1 MKKTYSLPLFFICV
15 CLVSA
20 FIPGQAPKKV
30 FHCVG
35 MNVAKAELDKT
46 SNQLKMTSREL
57 TYYLSPD
64 SDGSSKLEKW
74 DNPWTEE
81 KNLPVVH
88 IANDPVQMALPARIP
103 LTVRSN
109 PYGTTSAIITEV
121 STTGT
126 PCFSRFYLTFY
137 F

>member
-1 MKKTYSLPLFFICV
+1 MD
-15 CLVSA
+15 VSA

-64 SDGSSKLEKW
+64 GDASTKLEKW

-109 PYGTTSAIITEV
+109 PYGTTSSIITEV
-121 STTGT
+121 SATHTHTHTLFLG
-126 PCFSRFYLTFY
+126 FVWLTDWHFLGP
-137 F
+137 FVLS